1 MEEKNKSVKNVKVN
15 QENVKKNFQY
25 KLKRAFAIVG
35 TVIVV
40 GSVIGGIDSSRKKD
54 KENVNSYL
62 SGISVS
68 ESISEYEQLKQI
80 KIEDIKDWLEISE
93 DSIKYEDEVV
103 KILKDNT
110 DYKPE
115 LHIDNSLDEYK
126 KAAEIIENLYGKDL
140 SPEQEDLLIKAAL
153 TLSKNAQLA
162 NEKLRKYGY
171 NFVEKETLRLLKE
184 DFAKH
189 VGIEFDDPDKIEI
202 GIVEDEWTTP
212 CISVNVNGNENGNEN
227 GNGNIYECT
236 GYPCDVAKIIGAAQS
251 ARRGV
256 SKESDMYEYNED
268 RNDVLRNAVKA
279 CEVISSGAT
288 DEVIWDIKVPKKNNS
303 KYYNPIKCKAPSL
316 NEIIKSSKEAN
327 LTTEGRSR

>member
-25 KLKRAFAIVG
+25 KLKRAVAIVG
-35 TVIVV
+35 TVIVI
-40 GSVIGGIDSSRKKD
+40 GSGLGIHFSREKD

-93 DSIKYEDEVV
+93 DSIKYEDKVV
-103 KILKDNT
+103 KVIKDNI
-110 DYKPE
+110 DYE
-115 LHIDNSLDEYK
+115 LDELPTGSLEEYESAVK
-126 KAAEIIENLYGKDL
+126 KFNDIKDPSTVKEKEEKL
-140 SPEQEDLLIKAAL
+140 KSAITIAKC
-153 TLSKNAQLA
+153 AQDA

-202 GIVEDEWTTP
+202 GIVEDEWMTSY
-212 CISVNVNGNENGNEN
+212 ISVEDKTNGDN
-227 GNGNIYECT
+227 YECT
-236 GYPCDVAKIIGAAQS
+236 GYPCDVAKTIGAVQRAEE
-251 ARRGV
+251 GE
-256 SKESDMYEYNED
+256 SKESDPFKRNKD
-268 RNDVLRNAVKA
+268 RNDVLRDAVEA
-279 CEVISSGAT
+279 CEAISSGAT
-288 DEVIWDIKVPKKNNS
+288 DEVNWDIKVPEEDDS
-303 KYYNPIKCKAPSL
+303 KYYNPIECKAPSL
-316 NEIIKSSKEAN
+316 NKIITSPKEAN
-327 LTTEGRSR
+327 LTEGRSR

>member
-25 KLKRAFAIVG
+25 KLKRAVAIVG
-35 TVIVV
+35 TVIVI
-40 GSVIGGIDSSRKKD
+40 GSGIGIHFSGEKKD

-103 KILKDNT
+103 KVIKDNI
-110 DYKPE
+110 DYE
-115 LHIDNSLDEYK
+115 LDELPTGSLEEYK
-126 KAAEIIENLYGKDL
+126 KAVKKFNDIKDPSTVKEKEEKL
-140 SPEQEDLLIKAAL
+140 KSAITIAKC
-153 TLSKNAQLA
+153 AQDA

-184 DFAKH
+184 DFRKH
-189 VGIEFDDPDKIEI
+189 SNIEGLKLSEI
-202 GIVEDEWTTP
+202 KVKVPSDSLKEAY
-212 CISVNVNGNENGNEN
+212 ISMEERNLYYEFNG
-227 GNGNIYECT
+227 
-236 GYPCDVAKIIGAAQS
+236 GYVLQVASSIGAVQS
-251 ARRGV
+251 ARRGE
-256 SKESDMYEYNED
+256 SKESDVFGYNKD
-268 RNDVLRNAVKA
+268 RT
-279 CEVISSGAT
+279 EVIKNTYEAYMFLAAGYTTEEQWNIT
-288 DEVIWDIKVPKKNNS
+288 DPKSYAVTDKH
-303 KYYNPIKCKAPSL
+303 YKCKTRDL

-327 LTTEGRSR
+327 LTEGRSR

>member
-35 TVIVV
+35 TVIVI
-40 GSVIGGIDSSRKKD
+40 GSGIGIHFSREKD

-115 LHIDNSLDEYK
+115 LHIVNSLDEYK
-126 KAAEIIENLYGKDL
+126 KAVETIERLHDVKVL
-140 SPEQEDLLIKAAL
+140 SPEQKDLLIKAAL
-153 TLSKNAQLA
+153 ILSKNAQLA
-162 NEKLRKYGY
+162 NEKLMKYGY
-171 NFVEKETLRLLKE
+171 NLVEKETLRLLKE

-189 VGIEFDDPDKIEI
+189 VGINFEDPSEIEI
-202 GIVEDEWTTP
+202 GIVDDELMTP
-212 CISVNVNGNENGNEN
+212 YISVNVNGK
-227 GNGNIYECT
+227 IYECT
-236 GYPCDVAKIIGAAQS
+236 GYPYDIAQIIAAVQRAKT
-251 ARRGV
+251 GV
-256 SKESDMYEYNED
+256 SKESDLFGRNEG
-268 RNDVLRNAVKA
+268 RNDVLIEALEA
-279 CEVISSGAT
+279 CKIISSGAT
-288 DEVIWDIKVPKKNNS
+288 DEVNWNIKVPKYDS
-303 KYYNPIKCKAPSL
+303 EYYNPIKCNAPSSKK
-316 NEIIKSSKEAN
+316 IITSSKAN
-327 LTTEGRSR
+327 LTEGRSR

>member
-35 TVIVV
+35 TVIVI
-40 GSVIGGIDSSRKKD
+40 GSGIGIHLREKKD

-103 KILKDNT
+103 KVIKDNI
-110 DYKPE
+110 DYE
-115 LHIDNSLDEYK
+115 LDELPTGSLEEYESAVK
-126 KAAEIIENLYGKDL
+126 KFNDIKDPSTVKEKEKKL
-140 SPEQEDLLIKAAL
+140 KSAITIAKC
-153 TLSKNAQLA
+153 AQDA

-171 NFVEKETLRLLKE
+171 KLVEKETLRLLKE
-184 DFAKH
+184 DFCKH
-189 VGIEFDDPDKIEI
+189 VGIKFDNPDKIETGVI
-202 GIVEDEWTTP
+202 EDELMTPYIIVEAGDT
-212 CISVNVNGNENGNEN
+212 
-227 GNGNIYECT
+227 YKCT
-236 GYPCDVAKIIGAAQS
+236 GYPYDVAKTIGAVQS

-256 SKESDMYEYNED
+256 SKEKGIFCYNED
-268 RNDVLRNAVKA
+268 RNDVLRNAVEA

-288 DEVIWDIKVPKKNNS
+288 DEVNWDIKVPDGGNKL
-303 KYYNPIKCKAPSL
+303 YNPIKCKAPSL
-316 NEIIKSSKEAN
+316 NKIITSSKEAN
-327 LTTEGRSR
+327 LTEGRSR

>member
-25 KLKRAFAIVG
+25 KLKRAVAIVG
-35 TVIVV
+35 TVIVI
-40 GSVIGGIDSSRKKD
+40 GSGIGIHFSGEKKD

-93 DSIKYEDEVV
+93 DSIKYEDKVV

-115 LHIDNSLDEYK
+115 LHIDNNSLDEYK

-202 GIVEDEWTTP
+202 GIVDDELMTP
-212 CISVNVNGNENGNEN
+212 YISVNVNGK
-227 GNGNIYECT
+227 IYECT
-236 GYPCDVAKIIGAAQS
+236 GYPYDIAQIIAAVQRAKEGK
-251 ARRGV
+251 
-256 SKESDMYEYNED
+256 SKETDMFEYND
-268 RNDVLRNAVKA
+268 VRNDVLGEGLKA
-279 CEVISSGAT
+279 IKTLSSGAT
-288 DEVIWDIKVPKKNNS
+288 DKVNWDIKVPEEDDS

-316 NEIIKSSKEAN
+316 NEIKSKEAN
-327 LTTEGRSR
+327 LTEGRSR

>member
-25 KLKRAFAIVG
+25 KLKRAVAIVG
-35 TVIVV
+35 TVIVI
-40 GSVIGGIDSSRKKD
+40 GSGMGMHFSREKD

-115 LHIDNSLDEYK
+115 LHIVNSLDEYK
-126 KAAEIIENLYGKDL
+126 KAVETIEMLHDVKVL
-140 SPEQEDLLIKAAL
+140 SPEQKALLIEAAL
-153 TLSKNAQLA
+153 IFSKNAQLA
-162 NEKLRKYGY
+162 NEKLMKYGY
-171 NFVEKETLRLLKE
+171 NLVEKETLRLLKE
-184 DFAKH
+184 DFCKH

-202 GIVEDEWTTP
+202 GIVEDEWMTSY
-212 CISVNVNGNENGNEN
+212 ISVEDKTNGDN
-227 GNGNIYECT
+227 YECT
-236 GYPCDVAKIIGAAQS
+236 GYPCDVAKTIGAVQRAEE
-251 ARRGV
+251 GE
-256 SKESDMYEYNED
+256 SKESDLFKRNKD
-268 RNDVLRNAVKA
+268 RNDVLRDALKV

-288 DEVIWDIKVPKKNNS
+288 DEVNWDIKVPKKDDS
-303 KYYNPIKCKAPSL
+303 KYYNPIECKAPSL
-316 NEIIKSSKEAN
+316 NKIITSSKEAN
-327 LTTEGRSR
+327 LTEGRSR

>member
-15 QENVKKNFQY
+15 PEIVKKNFQY
-25 KLKRAFAIVG
+25 KLKQAFAIVG
-35 TVIVV
+35 TVIVI
-40 GSVIGGIDSSRKKD
+40 GSGLGIHLSGEKKD
-54 KENVNSYL
+54 EENVGSYL

-103 KILKDNT
+103 KVIKDNT
-110 DYKPE
+110 DYE
-115 LHIDNSLDEYK
+115 LDELPTGSLEEYESAVKDFNDIKNPSTVKEKEK
-126 KAAEIIENLYGKDL
+126 KLKEAITIAKC
-140 SPEQEDLLIKAAL
+140 
-153 TLSKNAQLA
+153 AQDA

-189 VGIEFDDPDKIEI
+189 VGINFEDPSEIEI
-202 GIVEDEWTTP
+202 GIVDDELMTP
-212 CISVNVNGNENGNEN
+212 YISVNVNGK
-227 GNGNIYECT
+227 IYECT
-236 GYPCDVAKIIGAAQS
+236 GYPYDIAQIIAAVQRAKEGK
-251 ARRGV
+251 
-256 SKESDMYEYNED
+256 SKERDMFECND
-268 RNDVLRNAVKA
+268 RRNDVLGDAVEA

-316 NEIIKSSKEAN
+316 NEIKSKEAN
-327 LTTEGRSR
+327 LTEGRSR